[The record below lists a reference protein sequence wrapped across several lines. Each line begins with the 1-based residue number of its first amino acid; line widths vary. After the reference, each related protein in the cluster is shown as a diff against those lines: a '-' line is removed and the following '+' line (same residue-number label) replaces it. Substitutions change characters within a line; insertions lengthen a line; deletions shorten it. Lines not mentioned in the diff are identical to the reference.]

1 MRKVLILLLLLLS
14 AGWCAAQGT
23 PGSVEL
29 TPMVGY
35 WFGDALTQGTSNAIP
50 FDVTI
55 DDAPAYGL
63 RLAYRLSEHWAL
75 EGTLVY
81 ENADLVTGSG
91 DIFEG
96 SSKLGEMELT
106 TGELGF
112 EVSFGSS
119 RLVPFLAGGI
129 GLMHLAPDV
138 PGLSSDTRFAA
149 NFGVGLKLFLTP
161 ELALRLDWR
170 GHGVDV
176 GGGDSDW
183 DCDGWDDCCGC
194 GGCGYWDCDYDDE
207 WLGFSEVSLGLTF
220 VF

>member
-1 MRKVLILLLLLLS
+1 MKKVLILLLLLS
-14 AGWCAAQGT
+14 ATWCTAQGT
-23 PGSVEL
+23 PGSIEL
-29 TPMVGY
+29 TPTVGY
-35 WFGDALTQGTSNAIP
+35 WFGDALTQGTTEAIP

-63 RLAYRLSEHWAL
+63 RLGYRFSEHWAL

-96 SSKLGEMELT
+96 QSKLGEIELT
-106 TGELGF
+106 TGEIGV

-119 RLVPFLAGGI
+119 RLVPFLAAGI
-129 GLMHLAPDV
+129 GMMHLSPDV
-138 PGLSSDTRFAA
+138 AGLSSDTRFAG
-149 NFGVGLKLFLTP
+149 NFGAGLKLFFTP
-161 ELALRLDWR
+161 ELALRFDWR
-170 GHGVDV
+170 GHTVDV
-176 GGGDSDW
+176 GGGDEDW
-183 DCDGWDDCCGC
+183 DCDEWDGGC
-194 GGCGYWDCDYDDE
+194 GCGYWDCDWDDE

>member
-1 MRKVLILLLLLLS
+1 MRKVLILPLLLLS
-14 AGWCAAQGT
+14 ATWCAAQGT
-23 PGSVEL
+23 PGSIEL

-35 WFGDALTQGTSNAIP
+35 WFGDSLAQGTSEAIP

-63 RLAYRLSEHWAL
+63 RLAYRFSEHWAL

-138 PGLSSDTRFAA
+138 AGLSSDTRFAS
-149 NFGVGLKLFLTP
+149 NFGAGLKLFFTP
-161 ELALRLDWR
+161 EFALRFDWR
-170 GHGVDV
+170 GHIVDV
-176 GGGDSDW
+176 GGGGSDW
-183 DCDGWDDCCGC
+183 DCDEWDGC
-194 GGCGYWDCDYDDE
+194 CGYWDCDWDDD

>member
-1 MRKVLILLLLLLS
+1 MRKVLIVLLLLLS
-14 AGWCAAQGT
+14 AHWCAAQGT
-23 PGSVEL
+23 PGSIEL

-35 WFGDALTQGTSNAIP
+35 WFGDALTQGTTEAIP

-63 RLAYRLSEHWAL
+63 RIGYRFSEHWAL

-96 SSKLGEMELT
+96 QSKLGEIELT

-129 GLMHLAPDV
+129 GMMHLSPEVA
-138 PGLSSDTRFAA
+138 GLSSDTRFAG
-149 NFGVGLKLFLTP
+149 NFGAGLKLFFTP
-161 ELALRLDWR
+161 ELALRFDWR
-170 GHGVDV
+170 GHAVDV
-176 GGGDSDW
+176 GSGDSDW
-183 DCDGWDDCCGC
+183 DCDDWNGGC
-194 GGCGYWDCDYDDE
+194 GCGYWDCDYDDE

>member
-1 MRKVLILLLLLLS
+1 MKKVLVLALLLSS

-23 PGSVEL
+23 PGSIEL

-35 WFGDALTQGTSNAIP
+35 WFGDSIARGTSDAIP

-55 DDAPAYGL
+55 DDDIGYGL
-63 RLAYRLSEHWAL
+63 RLSYRFSEHWAL
-75 EGTLVY
+75 EGTLVR
-81 ENADLVTGSG
+81 ETADLVTGN
-91 DIFEG
+91 DEIFEG
-96 SSKLGEMELT
+96 SSKLGEIDLT

-138 PGLSSDTRFAA
+138 AGLSSDTRFAT
-149 NFGVGLKLFLTP
+149 NFGAGLKLFFTP
-161 ELALRLDWR
+161 ELALRFDWR
-170 GHGVDV
+170 GHAVDV
-176 GGGDSDW
+176 GGGGDDW
-183 DCDGWDDCCGC
+183 DCDDWDGDC
-194 GGCGYWDCDYDDE
+194 GCGYWDCDWDDD